1 MLSRK
6 EQDAMVAA
14 VQTNVE
20 RTVETLRGSCI
31 AVDDETG
38 TEYGHKWRNGEARV
52 YVEDEERDRGVEYVL
67 AVRVVLVAVVP
78 E

>member
-1 MLSRK
+1 
-6 EQDAMVAA
+6 MVAA
-14 VQTNVE
+14 MQKSVE
-20 RTVETLRGSCI
+20 KSIETHHGACI

-52 YVEDEERDRGVEYVL
+52 YHEDEDEERDRGVEYVF
-67 AVRVVLVAVVP
+67 AVRVVLVAVEP